1 MKIQLKK
8 KHLGTVLVCAAGLF
22 LLAVGVT
29 AAEDQ
34 AFETERAEMPAK
46 LSRLRTRV
54 DAAGGENLSLALL
67 LASQN
72 KDARLVVSTVLV
84 YQEYPRERRLAV
96 LLASAIRFYE
106 RLEVMQRVTDAF
118 LEKMLVQAPPDME
131 GINGMFEAV
140 NNLLVMN
147 PVQLHAAVAST
158 RQEVKGLDFAQ
169 TAVKNS
175 VKRKLGGQQTTRA
188 DQD

>member
-1 MKIQLKK
+1 MKIRLKK
-8 KHLGTVLVCAAGLF
+8 KHLVTVLVCAAGLF

-29 AAEDQ
+29 AAEDR

-46 LSRLRTRV
+46 LSQLRARV

-67 LASQN
+67 LAAQN
-72 KDARLVVSTVLV
+72 KDARLVASTVLV

-106 RLEVMQRVTDAF
+106 RLEVMQRVTDGS
-118 LEKMLVQAPPDME
+118 LEKTLAQAPSDME

-140 NNLLVMN
+140 NNLLAMN
-147 PVQLHAAVAST
+147 PAQLRAAVAGT
-158 RQEVKGLDFAQ
+158 RQEVKGLDFAR

-175 VKRKLGGQQTTRA
+175 VKRKLDGQYTSQA
-188 DQD
+188 DRD